1 MKFVIIWVGSGHAA
15 GWFSTRVL
23 DTLRLCV
30 AVRFLSIYPEAD
42 AKSLLKPTSERFEKS
57 KKMQIFAKNN
67 PRPEEDN
74 AEDELD
80 VYEKLDMDP
89 KLLCRSLESVRQKA
103 GNVHSKVV
111 LSLWLRYKSRED
123 ELLGTSLLDC
133 VRQFLEWLKAAL
145 IHGYDLDLISVYDHC
160 KWKKTHIEK
169 SVVDNSIGDECYTS
183 DEYDDGDFVF
193 CIGDDKVIVRGGISH
208 LENEANIVKIAFL
221 CLQRNAKRPIMY
233 AKNGLLV

>member
-67 PRPEEDN
+67 PRPEVRQHQVNKEPVVKENNGPNDDDDEDEIKEDN

-169 SVVDNSIGDECYTS
+169 SVVDNSIGNECYTS

-193 CIGDDKVIVRGGISH
+193 CIGDDK
-208 LENEANIVKIAFL
+208 L
-221 CLQRNAKRPIMY
+221 
-233 AKNGLLV
+233 